1 VGALG
6 PAGSAGAGVGGV
18 ACLGTA
24 AVLTAARGYGDRVST
39 HEFVLASASPARLKT
54 LRAAGLEPTVLVSG
68 VDESIVEWTDARSIC
83 ANLARLKAQAVAGRV
98 RDMPRD
104 GRRRLVLGCDSVLE
118 FEDGVHGK
126 PADDEQAVACWRRM
140 RGRTGILHTGHFL
153 TDADSGDYAEAV
165 GGTLVTF
172 AEVTDAEIDAYVGT
186 GEPGQVAG
194 AFTIDG
200 LGGWFVDRI
209 EGDASNVVG
218 VSLPVL
224 RGLLGDLGVDIP
236 ELWRTA

>member
-1 VGALG
+1 V
-6 PAGSAGAGVGGV
+6 
-18 ACLGTA
+18 TA
-24 AVLTAARGYGDRVST
+24 ASGYGDRVSA

-54 LRAAGLEPTVLVSG
+54 LQAAGLEPTVLVSG
-68 VDESIVEWTDARSIC
+68 VDESTVEWEHARTIC
-83 ANLARLKAQAVAGRV
+83 AALARLKAQAVAQRV
-98 RDMPRD
+98 RDVPRQ

-118 FEDGVHGK
+118 FEGEVHGK
-126 PADDEQAVACWRRM
+126 PTDDEQAVACWRRM

-153 TDADSGDYAEAV
+153 TDADSGEHAEAV
-165 GGTLVTF
+165 GSTQVTF
-172 AEVTDAEIDAYVGT
+172 AAVTDAEIDAYVGT

-209 EGDASNVVG
+209 DGDASNVVG
-218 VSLPVL
+218 VSLPLL
-224 RGLLGDLGVDIP
+224 RGLLGDLGVNIP

>member
-1 VGALG
+1 M
-6 PAGSAGAGVGGV
+6 
-18 ACLGTA
+18 
-24 AVLTAARGYGDRVST
+24 
-39 HEFVLASASPARLKT
+39 T

-68 VDESIVEWTDARSIC
+68 VDESIVEWGDARTIC
-83 ANLARLKAQAVAGRV
+83 AALARLKAQAVAQRV
-98 RDMPRD
+98 RDMPRA

-118 FEDGVHGK
+118 FAGGVHGK
-126 PADDEQAVACWRRM
+126 PTDDEQALASWRQM

-153 TDADSGDYAEAV
+153 TDADSGEHAEAV
-165 GGTLVTF
+165 GSTAVTF
-172 AEVTDAEIDAYVGT
+172 AEVTDEEIEAYIGT

-209 EGDASNVVG
+209 DGDASNVVG
-218 VSLPVL
+218 VSLPLL
-224 RGLLGDLGVDIP
+224 RGLLGDLGVGIP